1 MMTYRQALDY
11 VFSFTNFEVTP
22 AGSYSSKTFDLTRI
36 ERLLAAL
43 DNPHRK
49 FQSVHVAGT
58 KGKGSTAAMI
68 ESILRSAHYRT
79 GLYTSPHLHTFRERI
94 RVDGEMISEEEV
106 AAGIERIRPVA
117 DSLPQVTTF
126 EIMTALA
133 FDYFAARGVEFA
145 ILEVGLGGRL
155 DATNVVLPRVAVI
168 TSISYDHTAILGK
181 TLAEIGRE
189 KAGIIKTGIP
199 AVTSPQDPEALA
211 VIRETAR
218 ERNAPLVEVDS
229 DLRFAIDDIRY
240 QIVPLS
246 ESIDGH
252 TFRLERTPQHH
263 QSPTTHQS
271 LFTNHQS
278 PVFNLPLTG
287 RHQLANAATALAA
300 VTLLR
305 QQGTTIP
312 DDAIRAGLAN
322 VHWPGRFEILEREPL
337 LVVDGAHNADSAR
350 QLIQTLHK
358 FCPSAALHLIFG
370 ASNDKDI
377 TGMFAQLL
385 PYAECIILT
394 RSHNPRAS
402 DPVKLAALAE
412 AYNVETSI
420 APDLP
425 AALEEARRRAGP
437 GDVICVTGSLFVV
450 AEARQVWLERHGQR
464 VERDG

>member
-1 MMTYRQALDY
+1 MSYRQALDY

-68 ESILRSAHYRT
+68 ESILRSAHHRT

-94 RVDGEMISEEEV
+94 RVDGEMILETEV
-106 AAGIERIRPVA
+106 VAGIERIRPVA

-133 FDYFAARGVEFA
+133 FDYFAARAVEFA
-145 ILEVGLGGRL
+145 VLEVGLGGRL

-181 TLAEIGRE
+181 TLTEIGRE
-189 KAGIIKTGIP
+189 KAGIIKPGVP

-218 ERNAPLVEVDS
+218 ERNAHLVEIDS
-229 DLRFAIDDIRY
+229 DLHFVIGDIRFH
-240 QIVPLS
+240 IVPVS

-252 TFRLERTPQHH
+252 TFNLERMPI
-263 QSPTTHQS
+263 HQS
-271 LFTNHQS
+271 LITNLQS
-278 PVFNLPLTG
+278 LSLPLAG
-287 RHQLANAATALAA
+287 RHQLANAATTLAA
-300 VTLLR
+300 IALLK
-305 QQGTTIP
+305 QQGTAIP
-312 DDAIRAGLAN
+312 DDAIRQGLAN
-322 VHWPGRFEILEREPL
+322 VHWPGRFEILQRAPL

-350 QLIQTLHK
+350 QLIETLHN
-358 FCPSAALHLIFG
+358 FRSNATLHLIFG

-377 TGMFAQLL
+377 AGMFEQLL
-385 PYAECIILT
+385 PHACSLILT
-394 RSHNPRAS
+394 RSHNPRAT

-412 AYNVETSI
+412 KYNVETSI
-420 APDLP
+420 APDLT
-425 AALEEARRRAGP
+425 AALEEAGRRARP
-437 GDVICVTGSLFVV
+437 GEVICVTGSLFVV

>member
-11 VFSFTNFEVTP
+11 VYSFTNFEVTP
-22 AGSYSSKTFDLTRI
+22 AGSYTSKTFDLTRI

-49 FQSVHVAGT
+49 FQSFHVAGT

-68 ESILRSAHYRT
+68 ESILRSAHHRT

-94 RVDGEMISEEEV
+94 RVDGEMISEVEV

-133 FDYFAARGVEFA
+133 FDYFAVRGVEFA
-145 ILEVGLGGRL
+145 VLEVGLGGRL
-155 DATNVVLPRVAVI
+155 DATNVVLPRVSVI

-181 TLAEIGRE
+181 TLTEIGRE
-189 KAGIIKTGIP
+189 KAGIIKPGVPT
-199 AVTSPQDPEALA
+199 VTSPQDPEALA
-211 VIRETAR
+211 VIRESAR
-218 ERNAPLVEVDS
+218 ERNAPLVEVDPH
-229 DLRFAIDDIRY
+229 LRFAIGDIQY
-240 QIVPLS
+240 HIVPVS

-252 TFRLERTPQHH
+252 TFKLERTPIH
-263 QSPTTHQS
+263 QSPI
-271 LFTNHQS
+271 TNHQS
-278 PVFNLPLTG
+278 LKLPLAG

-300 VTLLR
+300 IALLK
-305 QQGTTIP
+305 QQGTAIP
-312 DDAIRAGLAN
+312 DDALRQGLAK
-322 VHWPGRFEILEREPL
+322 VQWPGRFEILQRAPL
-337 LVVDGAHNADSAR
+337 LIVDGAHNADSAR
-350 QLIQTLHK
+350 QLIQTLHD
-358 FCPSAALHLIFG
+358 FRADAALHLIFG

-377 TGMFAQLL
+377 AGMFDQLL
-385 PYAECIILT
+385 PHAGSLILT

-412 AYNVETSI
+412 KYNVETSI
-420 APDLP
+420 APDLA
-425 AALEEARRRAGP
+425 AALEEAWRRARP
-437 GDVICVTGSLFVV
+437 GDIICVTGSLFVV
-450 AEARQVWLERHGQR
+450 AEARQVWLERHGQS